1 MSTKL
6 SKVVQRKSKRL
17 GRGIGSG
24 KGGHTSSRG
33 QKGQKARTSVH
44 ILFEGF
50 KTRKS
55 LFKRL
60 PLARGKGRLKAD
72 DKPIIIN
79 LSDLD
84 QFSNEKEINFET
96 LVKSGLIREKNAHAT
111 GVKVLANGEITKK
124 VVVALPVSVSAKE
137 KIEKAGGTVVTPKKS
152 K

>member
-1 MSTKL
+1 MSDKLPTVITK
-6 SKVVQRKSKRL
+6 RSKRL

-72 DKPIIIN
+72 QKPVVIN
-79 LSDLD
+79 LSDLETL
-84 QFSNEKEINFET
+84 SSEKEINFET
-96 LVKSGLIREKNAHAT
+96 LVKNGLIRKDAANSRR
-111 GVKVLANGEITKK
+111 VKVLANGEITKK
-124 VVVALPVSVSAKE
+124 VTVALPVSVSAKE
-137 KIEKAGGTVVTPKKS
+137 KIEKAGGTVIEVKS
-152 K
+152 